1 MSVVFNEAA
10 GPRIERFVRR
20 TERQPLGNP
29 LDDGQDRPPIPS
41 PVMPEVL
48 ITGDASTT
56 CRPICPGKFLV
67 WDDSCGFNQ
76 AEDCWVYE
84 INDAALTTQNYPGR
98 LMMSNFQRVGGDS
111 TTFRPLVEV
120 QAVGSAADTTDV
132 TCDTVTFTIPNAA
145 HLTVTDLEAFCSL
158 SNLTALILGNV
169 NWATGVTLGS
179 GVENRS
185 YALKYY
191 PDPTG
196 GTCPKGV
203 YQPAAELPAYLQ
215 ANVFFAPGAP
225 MPSFAPVY
233 GELVASGTIDLTGYT
248 GCAGTLGVEDYEVY
262 VVPYVCLTC
271 DGSDLQA
278 SMFIGTIVWLPN
290 HLFAPGVPV
299 PCVTWNT
306 MPNPMCAPLT
316 GVNALGSAVT
326 FSPMYASG
334 TVDIACQ
341 GGNCG
346 AFTFELT
353 P

>member
-29 LDDGQDRPPIPS
+29 LDDGQDRPPIPP

-48 ITGDASTT
+48 VTGDASTT
-56 CRPICPGKFLV
+56 CRPIYPGKFLV

-120 QAVGSAADTTDV
+120 QALGSTVDTTPV
-132 TCDTVTFTIPNAA
+132 TCDTITYNLPNAA
-145 HLTVTDLEAFCSL
+145 HLTVTGLDAYCSL
-158 SNLTALILGNV
+158 SNLLALVTGGIVAATNILQ
-169 NWATGVTLGS
+169 GS

-191 PDPTG
+191 APT
-196 GTCPKGV
+196 GTCPEGV
-203 YQPAAELPAYLQ
+203 YLSPAELPGYIADNFPY
-215 ANVFFAPGAP
+215 APFGFGTTA
-225 MPSFAPVY
+225 Y
-233 GELVASGTIDLTGYT
+233 GELVDSGTYDFTGT
-248 GCAGTLGVEDYEVY
+248 LWPCANNLGVEDYEIY
-262 VVPYVCLTC
+262 VVPYICLTC
-271 DGSDLQA
+271 DGANIVA
-278 SMFIGTIVWLPN
+278 SMWIATVLALPN
-290 HLFAPGVPV
+290 ATINGIAS
-299 PCVTWNT
+299 PCPIYTK
-306 MPNPMCAPLT
+306 MPQPLC
-316 GVNALGSAVT
+316 GGFIPDALSATLT
-326 FSPMYASG
+326 FSPMFGTATEDPTCNSG
-334 TVDIACQ
+334 L
-341 GGNCG
+341 CG
-346 AFTFELT
+346 TFTFELT